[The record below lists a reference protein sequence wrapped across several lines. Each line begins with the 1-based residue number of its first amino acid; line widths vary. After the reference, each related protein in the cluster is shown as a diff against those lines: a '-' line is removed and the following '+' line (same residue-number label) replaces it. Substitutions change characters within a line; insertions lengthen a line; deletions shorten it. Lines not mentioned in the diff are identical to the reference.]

1 MAFLKTAVS
10 AAAGIALL
18 WGVSTAREIKP
29 CPDDYP
35 VRAADYVQSRLADAR
50 GAKVQVVS
58 EPYRVIADLKGY
70 EGLPGWGVDIRV
82 KSRMPSGELGGYV
95 RYTVIFVDG
104 EAVALDED
112 LTDLTRV

>member
-1 MAFLKTAVS
+1 MTFLKTAVS
-10 AAAGIALL
+10 AAAALGL
-18 WGVSTAREIKP
+18 LIGVSTAGDIKP

-35 VRAADYVQSRLADAR
+35 VRAVEYVEGRLPDAR

-82 KSRMPSGELGGYV
+82 KSRMPSGQLGGYV
-95 RYTVIFVDG
+95 PYTVIFVDG
-104 EAVALDED
+104 EAVALDDD
-112 LTDLTRV
+112 LSDLTRV